1 MSALFRQEAT
11 TQQQTQWL
19 GKALLLKGWP
29 LWVTVTLTGTF
40 IVLLLLF
47 LTFANYTRRI
57 NVNAEVITQP
67 YTINLFSPQQGVISR
82 LLVQNGQQVEAGMPL
97 YQIDVS
103 QVSQSGNVSTSTL
116 DAINKQRRQLDD
128 IIAQQRNNK
137 TATLANLQQQLDQ
150 YTRAQVGLNNMVA
163 SAKEGLTSMGK
174 SLDSYSDSLKKGL
187 ITTDQLNNQ
196 RYLYY
201 QQQSAYQSLTAQ
213 VIQQSLQISNLQSEK
228 VTKAADF
235 DNEISQSLY
244 QQQGLDRELAQANA
258 KNLIMITA
266 PTAGNISSLSVTPG
280 QMVNAGDSLVQLVPQ
295 SEHDFYLVAWLPD
308 ASRPYVHLGEKINVS
323 YAAFPFQKYGQFPGK
338 IISVASA
345 PSTAKEMAGYV
356 SAPHVNAATADG
368 SYFKAIVSLDR
379 GSLLWHGQPLA
390 LSSGMQ
396 AESTL
401 FLEQRPLYQWMLSP
415 YYSLKKSIT
424 GPVNSRTSL

>member
-1 MSALFRQEAT
+1 MSALFREEVA

-29 LWVTVTLTGTF
+29 LWVTATLTSLF
-40 IVLLLLF
+40 IVCLILF
-47 LTFANYTRRI
+47 LALANYTRRI
-57 NVNAEVITQP
+57 NVSAEVITQP
-67 YTINLFSPQQGVISR
+67 YTINLFSPQQGVISK
-82 LLVQNGQQVEAGMPL
+82 LLVENGQQVAAGTPL

-116 DAINKQRRQLDD
+116 DAINKQKVQLGN
-128 IIAQQRNNK
+128 IIEQQRNNK
-137 TATLANLQQQLDQ
+137 LATLSNLQQQLEQ
-150 YTRAQVGLNNMVA
+150 YQQAQAGLNKMVA
-163 SAKEGLTSMGK
+163 SAKDGLASMGK
-174 SLDSYSDSLKKGL
+174 SLDSYSASLKKGL

-201 QQQSAYQSLTAQ
+201 QQQSSYQSLTAQ
-213 VIQQSLQISNLQSEK
+213 VIQQSLQISNLQSQK

-258 KNLIMITA
+258 RNLIMITA

-295 SEHDFYLVAWLPD
+295 SEHAFYLVAWLPD

-323 YAAFPFQKYGQFPGK
+323 YAAFPYQKYGQFPGK

-345 PSTAKEMAGYV
+345 PSTAKEMSGYV
-356 SAPHVNAATADG
+356 SAPRPGAEAIDG
-368 SYFKAIVSLDR
+368 SYFKAIVSLDK
-379 GSLLWHGQPLA
+379 GSLNWHGEPLA

-396 AESTL
+396 AGTTL
-401 FLEQRPLYQWMLSP
+401 FLEKRPLYQWMLSP

-424 GPVNSRTSL
+424 GPVNE

>member
-1 MSALFRQEAT
+1 MSALFRKEVA

-29 LWVTVTLTGTF
+29 LWITVSLTGTF
-40 IVLLLLF
+40 LVLLVLF

-57 NVNAEVITQP
+57 NVSAEVITQP
-67 YTINLFSPQQGVISR
+67 YTINLFSPQQGVISK
-82 LLVQNGQQVEAGMPL
+82 LLVKNGQQVAAGTPL
-97 YQIDVS
+97 YKIDVS
-103 QVSQSGNVSTSTL
+103 QISQSGNVSTSTL
-116 DAINKQRRQLDD
+116 DAIAKQRLQLDD

-137 TATLANLQQQLDQ
+137 KATLDNLQQQLEQ
-150 YTRAQVGLNNMVA
+150 YEQAQVGLNKMVA
-163 SAKEGLTSMGK
+163 SAKLGLESMGK
-174 SLDSYSDSLKKGL
+174 SLDSYNLSLKKGL

-201 QQQSAYQSLTAQ
+201 QQQSSFQSLTAQ
-213 VIQQSLQISNLQSEK
+213 VIQQSLQISNLQSQK

-235 DNEISQSLY
+235 DNQISQSLY
-244 QQQGLDRELAQANA
+244 QQQTLQRDLAEANA
-258 KNLIMITA
+258 RNLIVITA
-266 PTAGNISSLSVTPG
+266 PTAGEISSLSVTPG
-280 QMVNAGDSLVQLVPQ
+280 QMVNTGDSLVQLVPE
-295 SEHDFYLVAWLPD
+295 SEHAFYLVAWLPD
-308 ASRPYVHLGEKINVS
+308 ASRPYVHLGEEINVS

-345 PSTAKEMAGYV
+345 PSTAKEMSGYV
-356 SAPHVNAATADG
+356 SAPHQNEVTDG
-368 SYFKAIVSLDR
+368 SYFKAIVALDK
-379 GSLLWHGQPLA
+379 GSLSWHGQPLA

-401 FLEQRPLYQWMLSP
+401 FLEKRPLYQWMLSP

-424 GPVNSRTSL
+424 GPVSE